1 MIRIGPGA
9 KGLEGERE
17 GFEGGGNVG
26 ATVWRREE
34 DTHECAKVI
43 HLTSQI

>member
-17 GFEGGGNVG
+17 GFEGGGNEG
-26 ATVWRREE
+26 ARVWRRERKGGGIKSE
-34 DTHECAKVI
+34 RRGHA
-43 HLTSQI
+43 